1 MRGRARDARL
11 PGRFDLVTAYHFPTP
26 LLRCVLPAAEM
37 TSTGLNV
44 RSRWRAYRRSWLS
57 SADDGRSQQSGSARS
72 CTFGSLSSAGVPCH
86 ARQNH

>member
-11 PGRFDLVTAYHFPTP
+11 PGRFDLVIAYHFPT
-26 LLRCVLPAAEM
+26 LPAAEM